1 MTGRGRGRGGNAG
14 RGNNNN
20 NNSRG
25 GRGRGGIRP
34 KSTKTGVTKELEG
47 NIFDLGERSSADL
60 MRTTQIQIAQ
70 YVGSIY
76 GGDIMG
82 ELQTKK
88 EFVAPLPIYPETA
101 TARMPAY
108 EAFHNAKQ
116 SNNLAKL
123 RKKKT
128 RLQAEIDAIPI
139 SNTAEIEPLE
149 EKMYDIDNEILQ
161 LEYEAGLEIKVPLDE
176 EEKGLWKQRERA
188 YGERVSRHIVNQQK
202 AFAVILGQCTTRLQ
216 EKMHDD
222 PQWETVDKNQ
232 KPLELYSLIE
242 RVVLK
247 QTGDEYQPCNLVENL
262 LAVLTMKQ
270 QNNQSN
276 ALWYEKFSTRVD
288 VAESVGVNLTNSP
301 ACGTTATRQGHGE
314 TMIP

>member
-60 MRTTQIQIAQ
+60 MRTTQIQITQ

-88 EFVAPLPIYPETA
+88 EFVAPLPTYPETA

-116 SNNLAKL
+116 SNNHS
-123 RKKKT
+123 T
-128 RLQAEIDAIPI
+128 IP
-139 SNTAEIEPLE
+139 
-149 EKMYDIDNEILQ
+149 Q
-161 LEYEAGLEIKVPLDE
+161 
-176 EEKGLWKQRERA
+176 
-188 YGERVSRHIVNQQK
+188 
-202 AFAVILGQCTTRLQ
+202 
-216 EKMHDD
+216 
-222 PQWETVDKNQ
+222 
-232 KPLELYSLIE
+232 
-242 RVVLK
+242 
-247 QTGDEYQPCNLVENL
+247 
-262 LAVLTMKQ
+262 
-270 QNNQSN
+270 
-276 ALWYEKFSTRVD
+276 
-288 VAESVGVNLTNSP
+288 
-301 ACGTTATRQGHGE
+301 
-314 TMIP
+314 